1 MRSIEET
8 LAKICQ
14 PLSVTDSI
22 LLVNRDT
29 RGDIVEIERERNLL
43 INGLLEEQST
53 DALRKMQSKYTQFL
67 EWMLFQ
73 KNEGNHASTP
83 GEIHT
88 LEDMLKE
95 SIKVQE
101 AIKRK
106 VALEMLAE
114 VIWRINELLEKRE
127 Y

>member
-67 EWMLFQ
+67 E
-73 KNEGNHASTP
+73 
-83 GEIHT
+83 
-88 LEDMLKE
+88 
-95 SIKVQE
+95 
-101 AIKRK
+101 
-106 VALEMLAE
+106 
-114 VIWRINELLEKRE
+114 
-127 Y
+127 